1 MITSMDL
8 KRPRMTLVLPPW
20 DLGIMLEALSKPLYE
35 LLWEASLKHLQPFD
49 ICHFKIFHTEGG
61 GEPLKVK
68 HLHPRYN
75 CKGLINTFEYNYNDF
90 CE

>member
-35 LLWEASLKHLQPFD
+35 PLWEASLKHLQPFD
-49 ICHFKIFHTEGG
+49 ICYFKNFHTEGG

-68 HLHPRYN
+68 HLHPR
-75 CKGLINTFEYNYNDF
+75 
-90 CE
+90 